1 MEHIIQGGT
10 LPVLI
15 LTLQAGEQLV
25 TESGAMSWMTTN
37 MKMDTNMKGGLGK
50 ALGRKLTG
58 ESMFLN
64 TYTCEEGPGQIAC
77 AASFPGSIMAFEL
90 AAGESI
96 VAQKNAF
103 LCSTQSVTMEMHFR
117 QKLGVG
123 LLGGEG
129 FLLQKFTGPGK
140 VFLEIDGSFVKYTL
154 QQGQQLII
162 DPGHMAVQ
170 DASVQTAIT
179 RVKGMKNIFLGGE
192 GLFLATLTGPGDIY
206 LQTMTAQNFAGRI
219 MPYMPKTTNG

>member
-1 MEHIIQGGT
+1 MEHVIQGGT

-15 LTLQAGEQLV
+15 MSLQQGEQII
-25 TESGAMSWMTTN
+25 TEAGGMSWMTPN
-37 MKMDTNMKGGLGK
+37 MKMETNMKGGLGK

-64 TYTCEEGPGQIAC
+64 TYTAEGGPGQLAC

-90 AAGESI
+90 AEGESI

-103 LCSTQSVTMEMHFR
+103 LCSTPTITMQLHFR

-129 FLLQKFTGPGK
+129 FLLQRMMGPGK

-154 QQGQQLII
+154 QQGQKLII

-170 DASVQTAIT
+170 DISVQTEIT
-179 RVKGMKNIFLGGE
+179 RVKGIKNIFLGGE
-192 GLFLATLTGPGDIY
+192 GLFLATLTGPGDVY

-219 MPYMPKTTNG
+219 IPYMPKPTS

>member
-1 MEHIIQGGT
+1 MEYVIQGGN

-15 LTLQAGEQLV
+15 MTLQPGEQIV
-25 TESGAMSWMTTN
+25 TEAGAMSWKTPN
-37 MKMDTNMKGGLGK
+37 MAMDTNMKGGLGK
-50 ALGRKLTG
+50 ALGRKLSG

-64 TYTCEEGPGQIAC
+64 TYTCEGGPGQLAC
-77 AASFPGSIMAFEL
+77 ASSFPGSILAFEL

-103 LCSTQSVTMEMHFR
+103 LCSTPGVDMQMHLR
-117 QKLGVG
+117 SKIGVG
-123 LLGGEG
+123 LVGGEG
-129 FLLQKFTGPGK
+129 FILQRMTGPGK

-154 QQGQQLII
+154 HDGQQLVI

-170 DASVQTAIT
+170 DASVTTEVT

-192 GLFLATLTGPGDIY
+192 GLFLATLTGPGDVY

-219 MPYMPKTTNG
+219 IPYIPKKSD

>member
-1 MEHIIQGGT
+1 MEYVIQGGN

-15 LTLQAGEQLV
+15 MTLQPGEQIV
-25 TESGAMSWMTTN
+25 TEAGAMSWKTPNVT
-37 MKMDTNMKGGLGK
+37 MDTNMKGGLGK
-50 ALGRKLTG
+50 ALGRKMSG

-64 TYTCEEGPGQIAC
+64 TYTCEGGPGQLAC
-77 AASFPGSIMAFEL
+77 ASSFPGSILAFEL

-103 LCSTQSVTMEMHFR
+103 LCSTPEVDMQMHMR
-117 QKLGVG
+117 SKIGVG
-123 LLGGEG
+123 LVGGEG
-129 FLLQKFTGPGK
+129 FVLQRMTGPGK
-140 VFLEIDGSFVKYTL
+140 VFLEIDGSFVKYSL
-154 QQGQQLII
+154 HEGQQLVI

-170 DASVQTAIT
+170 DASIKTEVT

-192 GLFLATLTGPGDIY
+192 GLFLGTLTGPGDVY

-219 MPYMPKTTNG
+219 MPYMPKKSD

>member
-1 MEHIIQGGT
+1 MEYVIQGGN

-15 LTLQAGEQLV
+15 MTLQPGEQVV
-25 TESGAMSWMTTN
+25 TEAGAMSWKTPN
-37 MKMDTNMKGGLGK
+37 VAMDTNMKGGLGK
-50 ALGRKLTG
+50 ALGRKLSG

-64 TYTCEEGPGQIAC
+64 TYTCEGGPGQLAC
-77 AASFPGSIMAFEL
+77 ASSFPGSIMAFEL
-90 AAGESI
+90 AAGQSI

-103 LCSTQSVTMEMHFR
+103 LCSTPDINMEMHLR
-117 QKLGVG
+117 SKIGVG
-123 LLGGEG
+123 LVGGEG
-129 FLLQKFTGPGK
+129 FIMQRMTGPGK

-154 QQGQQLII
+154 KQGQQLVI

-170 DASVQTAIT
+170 DSTVQTEIT

-192 GLFLATLTGPGDIY
+192 GLFLATLTGPGDVY

-219 MPYMPKTTNG
+219 IPYMPTKSS

>member
-1 MEHIIQGGT
+1 MEHVIQGGN

-15 LTLQAGEQLV
+15 MTLQPGEQVV
-25 TESGAMSWMTTN
+25 TEAGAMSWKTPNVAMA
-37 MKMDTNMKGGLGK
+37 TNMKGGLGK
-50 ALGRKLTG
+50 ALGRKLSG

-64 TYTCEEGPGQIAC
+64 TYTCEGTPGQLAC
-77 AASFPGSIMAFEL
+77 ASSFPGSIMAFEL

-103 LCSTQSVTMEMHFR
+103 LCSTPDVNMQMHFR
-117 QKLGVG
+117 SKIGVG
-123 LLGGEG
+123 LVGGEG
-129 FLLQKFTGPGK
+129 FIMQRMTGPGK
-140 VFLEIDGSFVKYTL
+140 VFLEIDGSFVKYSL
-154 QQGQQLII
+154 KEGQQLVI
-162 DPGHMAVQ
+162 DPGHLAVQ
-170 DASVQTAIT
+170 DSSVQTEIT

-219 MPYMPKTTNG
+219 IPYMPSKSS

>member
-1 MEHIIQGGT
+1 MEYVIQGGN

-15 LTLQAGEQLV
+15 MTLQPGEQIV
-25 TESGAMSWMTTN
+25 TEAGAMSWKTPNVSME
-37 MKMDTNMKGGLGK
+37 TNMKGGLGK
-50 ALGRKLTG
+50 ALGRKLSG

-64 TYTCEEGPGQIAC
+64 TYTCEGGPGQLAC
-77 AASFPGSIMAFEL
+77 ASSFPGSIMAFEL

-103 LCSTQSVTMEMHFR
+103 LCSTPDINMEMHFR
-117 QKLGVG
+117 SKIGVG
-123 LLGGEG
+123 LVGGEG
-129 FLLQKFTGPGK
+129 FIMQRMTGPGK
-140 VFLEIDGSFVKYTL
+140 VFMEIDGSFVKYSL
-154 QQGQQLII
+154 KQGQQLVI

-170 DASVQTAIT
+170 DASVQTEIT

-192 GLFLATLTGPGDIY
+192 GLFLATLTGPGDVY

-219 MPYMPKTTNG
+219 VPYLPTKSS